1 MKYNYS
7 KSDFSE
13 TWQEQ
18 GLIVQ
23 VISPKVKKVT
33 LEIAQ
38 QLIIDRVAA
47 LGEDSPSNLPV
58 LVYVNNAISVDSQA
72 KKLYETGDPYK
83 NIPAL
88 AMVMNNYI
96 SRAVGNLVFLFDKQP
111 IPISFFNS
119 KDKAIN
125 WLNSFKS

>member
-1 MKYNYS
+1 MKHNYS
-7 KSDFSE
+7 KSNFSE
-13 TWQEQ
+13 TWQED
-18 GLIVQ
+18 GIIVQ

-38 QLIIDRVAA
+38 QLIEDRVEA
-47 LGEDSPSNLPV
+47 LGKGGTAKLPV

-72 KKLYETGDPYK
+72 KKLYETGAPYH

-96 SRAVGNLVFLFDKQP
+96 SRAVGSLVFLFDRQP

-119 KDKAIN
+119 KETN
-125 WLNSFKS
+125 WTRSN